1 MGSLQRL
8 GALNR
13 QQPAFTKKGLMYMS
27 AKINGQSICA
37 LQWPTLQTQ
46 QKRVVLVCTAFK
58 EVNWLA
64 KSKTRQSRSRLLSTG
79 SVVLKVVL
87 ATLTVVLLALIS
99 PAARRN
105 HSSKIPSMALSLY
118 IQQPQIV
125 SSDTQSSVAQI
136 SGAGAF
142 VFHHTLTEGPEITSR
157 SVGKA
162 QGFIVPIEQFAHSA
176 FNIIYL
182 TFETPDYSGSL
193 SVQANDVAHKENEEL
208 TVVGGTGSF
217 AFARGHAIFSNTQRQ
232 TYHVNLRLKFPNR
245 SHSIPG

>member
-1 MGSLQRL
+1 MCQHHVAEL
-8 GALNR
+8 ALNALGIR
-13 QQPAFTKKGLMYMS
+13 YSFQRSELV
-27 AKINGQSICA
+27 GQK
-37 LQWPTLQTQ
+37 Q
-46 QKRVVLVCTAFK
+46 
-58 EVNWLA
+58 N
-64 KSKTRQSRSRLLSTG
+64 KTVEEQVTFNRKCRI
-79 SVVLKVVL
+79 K
-87 ATLTVVLLALIS
+87 
-99 PAARRN
+99 RN

>member
-1 MGSLQRL
+1 MLPRIIFCV
-8 GALNR
+8 A
-13 QQPAFTKKGLMYMS
+13 
-27 AKINGQSICA
+27 
-37 LQWPTLQTQ
+37 
-46 QKRVVLVCTAFK
+46 
-58 EVNWLA
+58 
-64 KSKTRQSRSRLLSTG
+64 
-79 SVVLKVVL
+79 VVL

-105 HSSKIPSMALSLY
+105 HSSKSPSMALSLY
-118 IQQPQIV
+118 IQQPQIA

-142 VFHHTLTEGPEITSR
+142 VFHHTLTEGPEKTSR

-182 TFETPDYSGSL
+182 TFDTPHYSGSL

>member
-13 QQPAFTKKGLMYMS
+13 QRPAFTKKGLMYMS
-27 AKINGQSICA
+27 AKINGQSVCA

-46 QKRVVLVCTAFK
+46 QKRVLLVCTAFK

-64 KSKTRQSRSRLLSTG
+64 KSKTRQLRSRLLSTG
-79 SVVLKVVL
+79 NVVLKVVL

-105 HSSKIPSMALSLY
+105 HSSKSPSMALSLY
-118 IQQPQIV
+118 IQQPQIA
-125 SSDTQSSVAQI
+125 SSDMQSSVAQI

-142 VFHHTLTEGPEITSR
+142 VFHHTLTEGPEKTSR

-182 TFETPDYSGSL
+182 TFDTPHYSGSL

>member
-1 MGSLQRL
+1 LNFDTCVRYSFQRSEL
-8 GALNR
+8 VGQKQNKTVEEQVRNVENTIR
-13 QQPAFTKKGLMYMS
+13 QKKISNSCIMLPRIIFCV
-27 AKINGQSICA
+27 A
-37 LQWPTLQTQ
+37 
-46 QKRVVLVCTAFK
+46 
-58 EVNWLA
+58 
-64 KSKTRQSRSRLLSTG
+64 
-79 SVVLKVVL
+79 VVL

-182 TFETPDYSGSL
+182 TFDTPDYSGSL